1 MSSID
6 LDTEAGQREALE
18 RMLLIRRFEERT
30 RDLFADGELPGFVHL
45 YIGQEAVA
53 VGATGALASED
64 YVASTHRGH
73 GHCLAKGLDPERMF
87 AELYGRRGGYCNG
100 KGGSM
105 HIADLESN
113 MLGANGIVGSGV
125 PIAAGAALTSVVTDA
140 GRVALVFLGD
150 GAVAAGQVHEAL
162 NLAATW
168 DLPQIVVIEN
178 NRYGEGTPVD
188 RQHNIDRLSDMAGSY
203 GVPGETID
211 GQDVRAVYRAIT
223 GAAERARTGD
233 GPTLIEAETYRYR
246 GHFEGDPEP
255 YRDDAEVERWRAERD
270 PIARYRADLIDD
282 GVLTEDAFDSL
293 DDDVTD
299 RIDEAA
305 TAAAAAAEPDPT
317 AAYEDVYA
325 DPSAGSDIDYFRDL
339 LAGTGAAGG
348 TRS

>member
-1 MSSID
+1 MPSID

-18 RMLLIRRFEERT
+18 RMLRIRRFEETT
-30 RDLFADGELPGFVHL
+30 RDRFADGELPGFVHL

-53 VGATGALASED
+53 VGATGALAPED

-87 AELYGRRGGYCNG
+87 AELYGRRSGYCNG

-125 PIAAGAALTSVVTDA
+125 PIAAGAALTSAVTDT

-168 DLPQIVVIEN
+168 DLPQVVVIEN
-178 NRYGEGTPVD
+178 NRYGEGTSVD
-188 RQHNIDRLSDMAGSY
+188 RQHNIDRLSDMATSY

-211 GQDVRAVYRAIT
+211 GQDVRAVHRT
-223 GAAERARTGD
+223 VVDAADRARTGD

-255 YRDDAEVERWRAERD
+255 YREEAEVERWREERD

-282 GVLTEDAFDSL
+282 GVLTADEIDSL
-293 DDDVTD
+293 DEAVTD

-305 TAAAAAAEPDPT
+305 TAAAAADEPDPI
-317 AAYEDVYA
+317 AAFEDMFA
-325 DPSAGSDIDYFRDL
+325 DASAGTDIDYFRDL
-339 LAGTGAAGG
+339 LAGTAGAGG
-348 TRS
+348 PRS